1 MMPKTKEFFFEHRLT
16 KKIKLRFRMVKISIL
31 TIIVEHLLPVFF
43 TKTFVQCNKKNKSI
57 IIHLH
62 NI

>member
-16 KKIKLRFRMVKISIL
+16 KKIKLRF
-31 TIIVEHLLPVFF
+31 
-43 TKTFVQCNKKNKSI
+43 VQCNKKNQSI

>member
-16 KKIKLRFRMVKISIL
+16 KKIKLRFCMVKISIL

-43 TKTFVQCNKKNKSI
+43 TKTFVQCNKKNQPI

>member
-31 TIIVEHLLPVFF
+31 TIVEHLLPVFF
-43 TKTFVQCNKKNKSI
+43 TKTFVQCNKKNQSI

>member
-16 KKIKLRFRMVKISIL
+16 KKIKFRFRMVKISIL
-31 TIIVEHLLPVFF
+31 TIIVEHILSVFF
-43 TKTFVQCNKKNKSI
+43 TKTFVQCNKKNQSI